1 MTNKKWRR
9 RPPAFRSEVVF
20 WLWSWSHINCNDLFH
35 FFFEKYTDVL
45 SWWCWKLAEATDVVG
60 RKDSPL
66 PRPLVVDREDDLS
79 CPPARLQEG
88 VGSDDVSG
96 CERHLVNITSRVSG
110 INHSVSY
117 GDLGKKYFCSLVF
130 SDTVGAGRRGK
141 VEVVFDQPDIQ
152 ARSAQGG
159 LSGLGLTW
167 DRVTGRMRSNITV
180 SLTGVLSRNVL
191 LTTIWGTFTHL
202 FLSCPPHWAVSSETV
217 APPVVRRRPLV
228 EPPDYRGDTATH
240 AGNYFIH

>member
-1 MTNKKWRR
+1 M
-9 RPPAFRSEVVF
+9 
-20 WLWSWSHINCNDLFH
+20 
-35 FFFEKYTDVL
+35 
-45 SWWCWKLAEATDVVG
+45 VG

-159 LSGLGLTW
+159 LSGLGLT
-167 DRVTGRMRSNITV
+167 
-180 SLTGVLSRNVL
+180 
-191 LTTIWGTFTHL
+191 
-202 FLSCPPHWAVSSETV
+202 
-217 APPVVRRRPLV
+217 
-228 EPPDYRGDTATH
+228 
-240 AGNYFIH
+240 